1 MLLMGLLVK
10 VTFWLLDINP
20 KIDEASVE
28 LWLWGIDSNG
38 SRVLVIDRN
47 FTTYFFAVVKE
58 GFGPSSI
65 ALEIMNAY
73 PLSIV
78 SAEVAERKFFGKPV
92 KAIKI
97 CCKVATETG
106 KIAKAL
112 RDLEGVKECLEDD
125 IRVAMRYLIDNDVAP
140 CSWHEVDA
148 EEEEKKLGVRVDKVY
163 VATSIPKQLETVDK
177 PQLKMLSFSMISYSR
192 EGSPKPDRNPVV
204 IISTVTN
211 NAEEKQFVAGN
222 DKNDTPILQ
231 QFLEYVCK
239 FDPDIIL
246 SFGANAQDWNYLIER
261 SHRLERTFDID
272 RSKKEPH
279 TSIYGHVSFTGIA
292 NLDLADFMDIFPEVK
307 VKTLSNL
314 ANHLGV
320 MKNQLGNEIE
330 DVEFPDYWDRPQK
343 REDLKEFALSRARK
357 IQSSANL
364 LLDFATQLSS
374 LVSLPLDHVMTAAVG
389 FRVEWFLIKQTR
401 KIGEL
406 IPRRFEQPYR
416 PYAGGLVLKPKP
428 GLHDNIAVLDF
439 KSMYP
444 NIMIR
449 YNLSPDTYVELDEPE
464 PPGGVYEAPEVK
476 HRFRKAPPGFYKEAL
491 TFLIEV
497 RSKIRAQMKKLSPDT
512 VEYSILD
519 ARQKAVKIITNA
531 AYGYAGWIGARWYNK
546 PVAEAASAWG
556 RHSILSAI
564 RLAED
569 KGLTIIYG
577 DTDSLFLTND
587 EKKLRELRGKIGE
600 DLGLEVEVSEVYKRV
615 FFTEAKKRYAGLR
628 ADDSL
633 DIVGLEVIRGDWAEV
648 AKKVQEHVLEIILKE
663 QSPKN
668 AIEYVHKVIAELYQR
683 KVPFHDLIIWKTL
696 TKPPEQYAIRAPH
709 VEAAKMLKEKGW
721 RLTAGDK
728 VGFVILSGKGRF
740 YSRVKPYVFAK
751 YDEVDVEYYVTNQ
764 IVPAAA
770 RILGFFNVTEK
781 ELIRKEAKESKD
793 IGSLMDYI

>member
-28 LWLWGIDSNG
+28 LWLWGIDSKG